1 MKYYQKNGLTI
12 EKNEN
17 IRIIINNEATEL
29 NLGDALTLKSALKKA
44 IASLEEDEI
53 KRVNSEETIAPM
65 NMEFFN
71 MGEEPIITNETATE
85 ELPKKEFKLFD
96 NDSKKT
102 EYYY

>member
-1 MKYYQKNGLTI
+1 MKYYQKKGLTI
-12 EKNEN
+12 EKNES
-17 IRIIINNEATEL
+17 IKITINNEQAEL
-29 NLGDALTLKSALKKA
+29 ELGDALILKSALKKA

-53 KRVNSEETIAPM
+53 KKINNEEKIEPI

-71 MGEEPIITNETATE
+71 MNEETPITE
-85 ELPKKEFKLFD
+85 EQPKKEFKLFE